1 MSLEIAAVYVVLC
14 LAAGI
19 MGRKRRIGFWGYV
32 FCSFI
37 FTPLI
42 SLLFLYFASPRKA

>member
-1 MSLEIAAVYVVLC
+1 MTMEIAAVYVALC
-14 LAAGI
+14 LVAGI